1 MELIL
6 VRHALP
12 ITRETEDGSPADPPL
27 SDTGHGQASA
37 MASWLASER
46 IDRLYASPLR
56 RAQQTALPL
65 AERLGMEIETE
76 PRVSEYDRDSA
87 VYVPLEDL
95 KKNDY
100 AAWRDFMERGYPEG
114 MDLEAF
120 CREVVAGL
128 EEIVAGNS
136 GARVAVVCH
145 GGVINIWASHVL
157 GLELK
162 LFFDPRYTSINRFM
176 ASGAGHRSVVS
187 LNEVAHLRGL

>member
-6 VRHALP
+6 IRHALP

-27 SDTGHGQASA
+27 SDAGQGQAGA

-100 AAWRDFMERGYPEG
+100 EAWRDFMERGYPEG
-114 MDLEAF
+114 MDLEEF

-128 EEIVAGNS
+128 EEIVASNS

-176 ASGAGHRSVVS
+176 ASGAGHRSVFS